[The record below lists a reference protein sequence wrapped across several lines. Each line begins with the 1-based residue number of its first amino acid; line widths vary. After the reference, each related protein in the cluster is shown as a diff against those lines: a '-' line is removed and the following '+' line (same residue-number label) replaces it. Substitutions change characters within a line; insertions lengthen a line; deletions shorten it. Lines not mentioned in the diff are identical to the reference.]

1 MGRIKRQL
9 GRVRERIVSQAKKLI
24 GGKKREKRVFIEAFY
39 DKISPSTPRVS
50 REDVVII
57 ITGFLVELRG
67 MDRETRESIIT
78 DVGR

>member
-1 MGRIKRQL
+1 MKAIRRQL
-9 GRVRERIVSQAKKLI
+9 GRIRGKIASQAQKLL
-24 GGKKREKRVFIEAFY
+24 GGKKREKRVFIDTFY
-39 DKISPSTPRVS
+39 EKIRPSTPNIS
-50 REDVVII
+50 REDAVII